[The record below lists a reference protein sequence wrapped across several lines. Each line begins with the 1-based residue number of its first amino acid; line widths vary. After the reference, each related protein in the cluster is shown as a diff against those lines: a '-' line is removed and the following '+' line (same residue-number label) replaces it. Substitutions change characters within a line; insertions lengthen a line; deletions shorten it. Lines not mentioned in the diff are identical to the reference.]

1 MSSEIWNDFY
11 DEMVQEFY
19 KKIFID
25 VRLKSTALGNYNL
38 SQLHFLKYIQ
48 YTTYIYKKI
57 TLPLI
62 CLFFHQNLL
71 YSTNPKWHIRSQAK

>member
-11 DEMVQEFY
+11 DEMIQEFY

-25 VRLKSTALGNYNL
+25 VRLKSTVLRKYNF
-38 SQLHFLKYIQ
+38 SQLHFLKYILW
-48 YTTYIYKKI
+48 TYIYKKN
-57 TLPLI
+57 TLPLV

-71 YSTNPKWHIRSQAK
+71 NSTNPKWHIRSQAK